1 MTVKKGLVLGT
12 GALILA
18 FLVFVKP
25 LRFFD
30 NLFYDLNFVFSARD
44 GADSVYVVG
53 IDSKSIGE
61 IGAMPWSRSVLA
73 TLVDR
78 ISSGN
83 PGAVGLDI
91 LFPYRDNPQG
101 NDSLSRVFSRV
112 KILFFHSEPPE
123 FQNNR
128 RAR

>member
-91 LFPYRDNPQG
+91 Y
-101 NDSLSRVFSRV
+101 SLQR
-112 KILFFHSEPPE
+112 
-123 FQNNR
+123 
-128 RAR
+128 